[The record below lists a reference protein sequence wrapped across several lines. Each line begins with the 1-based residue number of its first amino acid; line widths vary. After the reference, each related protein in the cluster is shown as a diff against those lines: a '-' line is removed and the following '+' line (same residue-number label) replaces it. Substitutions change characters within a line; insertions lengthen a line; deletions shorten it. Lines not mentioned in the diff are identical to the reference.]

1 MIHASSER
9 ATETVLF
16 AGMCARVLE
25 TYANVFPFLADQRLV
40 GEMAVSKQKAF
51 CVLQFAKAESDINVQ
66 RAFRIQ
72 FGCQPPNENN
82 ILRGF
87 HQFETTSCLCK
98 GKRGVGTSGS
108 ERCHLHED
116 QAQDALDK
124 PLVEKSTATT
134 SAPITCAAFDAHP
147 STPPFGVVPRT
158 KERNWTAAEWN
169 QVVFSDESRLNLIR
183 DDNRVRVWRLRGGR
197 LNPVFALQ
205 RHIAPT
211 AGVMGPFF
219 NNARPHTARV
229 SQDCL
234 RTVTTLHWPARS
246 PDLSPIEHIW
256 AHLGW
261 RVGHPTSLNELEAR
275 LQQIWKEMSQD
286 IIQSLYASMP
296 DRIASCIR
304 ARGGATGWQDQPNTT
319 GCPIGHSLSYS
330 IEKLKSPFLCK
341 L

>member
-1 MIHASSER
+1 ME
-9 ATETVLF
+9 
-16 AGMCARVLE
+16 AGWSAKRVARHLGRSDCV
-25 TYANVFPFLADQRLV
+25 VRRCWDQWIR
-40 GEMAVSKQKAF
+40 EMSF
-51 CVLQFAKAESDINVQ
+51 T
-66 RAFRIQ
+66 
-72 FGCQPPNENN
+72 
-82 ILRGF
+82 RGPGSGRPR
-87 HQFETTSCLCK
+87 QTT
-98 GKRGVGTSGS
+98 RREVH
-108 ERCHLHED
+108 RY
-116 QAQDALDK
+116 
-124 PLVEKSTATT
+124 
-134 SAPITCAAFDAHP
+134 
-147 STPPFGVVPRT
+147 
-158 KERNWTAAEWN
+158 ERNWTAAEWN